1 METVYYIS
9 LNFISPVGLET
20 FGKFNLGADSKIAT
34 EIFGKLKGD
43 DQVSET
49 TKLTMDL
56 TEEADA
62 IPLTLALI
70 HCTLEELSMNTK
82 TITKELFKLLHL

>member
-1 METVYYIS
+1 MKPVYYIS

-20 FGKFNLGADSKIAT
+20 FGKFNLGPDENIAK

-43 DQVSET
+43 DHISDI

-56 TEEADA
+56 TEETAG
-62 IPLTLALI
+62 IPLPIALI
-70 HCTLEELSMNTK
+70 HCTLEELSVNTK

>member
-1 METVYYIS
+1 METFYYIS
-9 LNFISPVGLET
+9 LNFISAAGLET
-20 FGKFNLGADSKIAT
+20 FGKFNLGTDVDMAT

-43 DQVSET
+43 DHVSET

-56 TEEADA
+56 TEETDG
-62 IPLTLALI
+62 IPLTIALV
-70 HCTLEELSMNTK
+70 HCTLEELSVNTK